1 LAERS
6 KKSNVPVLSEQTTD
20 TEPSASTEC
29 NFLTIAFLFAILKI
43 PRASVTV
50 VTIGRPSG
58 IAATANDTRE
68 KKILFQAT
76 KQETGNKAGEI

>member
-1 LAERS
+1 VGQKSR
-6 KKSNVPVLSEQTTD
+6 KSNVPVLSEQTTD

-43 PRASVTV
+43 PRARVTV

-58 IAATANDTRE
+58 IAATANDTKE
-68 KKILFQAT
+68 NYIISST
-76 KQETGNKAGEI
+76 KAGEN

>member
-1 LAERS
+1 MGQRS
-6 KKSNVPVLSEQTTD
+6 RKSNVPVLSEQTTD

-29 NFLTIAFLFAILKI
+29 NFLTIAFLFAILRI
-43 PRASVTV
+43 PRARVTV

-68 KKILFQAT
+68 NNIIL
-76 KQETGNKAGEI
+76 GNKAGEI